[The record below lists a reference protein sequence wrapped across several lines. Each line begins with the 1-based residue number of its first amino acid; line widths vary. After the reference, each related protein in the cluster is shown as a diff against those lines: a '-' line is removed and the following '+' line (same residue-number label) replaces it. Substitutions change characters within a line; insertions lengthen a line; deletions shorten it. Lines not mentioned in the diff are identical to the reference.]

1 MKLPFC
7 TRFGSAAND
16 GVAPIA
22 ATPTIQSAP
31 SGFTSRSRRRT
42 VRGVNQLPKMRK
54 SGKIALSTGIYGM
67 GMRPTKRSSSRT
79 IKHLTKEQLRAFF
92 RAIPRENIR
101 DRLLFNVMYLH
112 ALRRGEAAILM
123 LDSFEGGMIHVKRL
137 KGGRSLSYD
146 MFPSTIKLLRRYLA
160 IRRDDGCVYLFRGLR
175 RACVPLSGRTI
186 DGLFRRYAT
195 AAGLPPGLRHS
206 HVLRHSLGT
215 HLANEG
221 VDIADAA
228 EQLGHSD
235 LNSTAIYFEITNRR
249 RAKIHRRM
257 LRSTEIVRT

>member
-1 MKLPFC
+1 
-7 TRFGSAAND
+7 
-16 GVAPIA
+16 
-22 ATPTIQSAP
+22 
-31 SGFTSRSRRRT
+31 
-42 VRGVNQLPKMRK
+42 MRK
-54 SGKIALSTGIYGM
+54 SGRIALSIGNYGM
-67 GMRPTKRSSSRT
+67 GKRRTTQRLGRT

-112 ALRRGEAAILM
+112 ALRRGEASILT
-123 LDSFEGGMIHVKRL
+123 LDSFEGGMIHVTRL

-146 MFPSTIKLLRRYLA
+146 MFPSTRKLLKRYLA
-160 IRRDDGCVYLFRGLR
+160 IRPDDDCPYLFRSRR
-175 RACVPLSGRTI
+175 RACAPLSGRTI
-186 DGLFRRYAT
+186 DYLFCRYAT
-195 AAGLPPGLRHS
+195 AAGLPPDLRHS

-221 VDIADAA
+221 FDIADAA

-235 LNSTAIYFEITNRR
+235 LNSTTIYFQITNRR

-257 LRSTEIVRT
+257 LRSTEIVRS